1 MATRPTTSR
10 ERYSFANLTEP
21 LELPD
26 LIAVQRE
33 SFEWFLNEGLA
44 ETFRDISPIKD
55 FSENLQLELELDT
68 DDDDLRPPPKF
79 TVEECKEKDMTYSAP
94 IFVRARFMNRNTGEI
109 KEQTVF
115 MGDFPMMTE
124 KGTFIINGTER
135 VVVSQLVRS
144 PGVIF
149 EAGERYRLRNL
160 SKHQLVKGTIHPYRG
175 EWMEFDVEHKPGKD
189 VTAGTRIAR
198 KRRMGIF
205 ILLRAL
211 GYDEEHAPG
220 FIERFVSHFDFL
232 EGQWEK
238 ERHIAPTQN
247 EALVEIYKRA
257 RPGEPPTPESARA
270 YFRNAFFESRRYDLS
285 RVGRYKLDRKLGAE
299 VAKLDELFG
308 AGTNEIGSLFTTDN
322 DDPAKMPL
330 ESPDVLRPNEV
341 VAAVSYMLHL
351 VKQEPGYSLD
361 DQDHFANRRI
371 RSVGELIQNQ
381 VRIGLSRMERVVRE
395 RMTTQD
401 VEAIT
406 PTTLVNIRP
415 VVAAIKEFF
424 GTSQLSQFMDQVN
437 PLSGLTHRRRL
448 SALGPG
454 GLSRERAGF
463 EVRDVHFSHY
473 GRMCPIETP
482 EGPNIGLIGALSTF
496 ARVNEFGFIETPY
509 RVVQNGKVTDEIRYM
524 AADEEE
530 KYVVAQ
536 ANTPI
541 NADGSF
547 KTDRILCRRSPQA
560 ASLEDLKRMLEAE
573 SFFGATTDIASVTP
587 DEVQLMDVSPRQIV
601 SVATALIP
609 FLEHDDA
616 NRALMGAN
624 MQRQAVPLLRAEA
637 PYIGTGIEDRAAR
650 DAADLIQATGSGV
663 VTEVSGEAITVTY
676 DEGGRRTYK
685 LSKFRRSNQ
694 DTCINHRVRVIE
706 GQKIVQGTILADG
719 PSTDHGE
726 LALGKNLLVAL
737 MPWEG
742 YNFEDA
748 IILSERLVKDDVLT
762 SIHIHEHEVD
772 ARDTKLG
779 PEEISRDIPN
789 LSDDILRDLDDRGI
803 IRVGAEVGPGDVLVG
818 KVTPK
823 GETELTPEERLL
835 RAIFGEKAREVRDTS
850 LKVPHGENGKVIDVK
865 VFNRDEGDELP
876 PGVNQLV
883 RVYVAQKRKIS
894 VGDKLAGRHGNKG
907 VISKILPI
915 EDMPYT
921 ADGSPVDIILNPL
934 GVPSRMNV
942 GQVLEAHLGYAARW
956 GWTDVKNGGVSV
968 GDQPI
973 RGTETKTRPNTKPST
988 FVATPVFDGAHWDED
1003 DTAGKHPTIQSI
1015 LENLNPE
1022 SPDGVRLIGTDG
1034 KTTLYNGRTGDPYDN
1049 PITIGYMYI
1058 LKLAHL
1064 VDDKIHARSTGPYS
1078 MITQQ
1083 PLGGKAQFGGQRFG
1097 EMEVWALEA
1106 YGAAYCLQELLT
1118 IKSDDVLGRVK
1129 VYESIVKGENVPEPG
1144 IPESFK
1150 VLMKEMQ
1157 ALCLIV
1163 EVLQADGTEIE
1174 MREIDEDVFRAAEEL
1189 GIDISRPERGTDEDD
1204 RERAARR
1211 ERAY

>member
-1 MATRPTTSR
+1 MSPRSAIRD
-10 ERYSFANLTEP
+10 RYSFGNLDDV
-21 LELPD
+21 LDLPD
-26 LIAVQRE
+26 LIAIQRA
-33 SFEWFLNEGLA
+33 SFEWFLFQGLA
-44 ETFRDISPIKD
+44 EAFRDISPIKD
-55 FSENLQLELELDT
+55 FTETLSLELEFDPN
-68 DDDDLRPPPKF
+68 DEDLRPPPKF
-79 TVEECKEKDMTYSAP
+79 TVEECKEKDMTFAAP
-94 IFVRARFMNRNTGEI
+94 IFVRARFVNTSTGEI

-124 KGTFIINGTER
+124 KGTFVINGTER

-149 EAGERYRLRNL
+149 QPGERFRLRNR
-160 SKHQLVKGTIHPYRG
+160 SKHQLVTGTIHPYRG
-175 EWMEFDVEHKPGKD
+175 EWIEFDVEHKPGKD
-189 VTAGTRIAR
+189 VTAGTRVAR
-198 KRRMGIF
+198 KRRLSLFM
-205 ILLRAL
+205 LLRAL
-211 GYDEEHAPG
+211 GYDEENEPG
-220 FIERFVSHFDFL
+220 FLDRFVNHFHFL

-238 ERHIAPTQN
+238 DKDLFTTQD

-257 RPGEPPTPESARA
+257 RPGEPPTVDSARA
-270 YFRNAFFESRRYDLS
+270 YFRNAFFEPRRYDLS
-285 RVGRYKLDRKLGAE
+285 RVGRYKLNRKLGPE
-299 VAKLDELFG
+299 VAKVAEMFGIQNLDAPDLDQPVLSRCEVL
-308 AGTNEIGSLFTTDN
+308 AATTYLLNLADG
-322 DDPAKMPL
+322 
-330 ESPDVLRPNEV
+330 V
-341 VAAVSYMLHL
+341 
-351 VKQEPGYSLD
+351 PGYRLD

-406 PTTLVNIRP
+406 PTTLINIRP

-482 EGPNIGLIGALSTF
+482 EGPNIGLMGALATY
-496 ARVNEFGFIETPY
+496 ARVNEFGFIESPY
-509 RVVQNGKVTDEIRYM
+509 RKVINGKVTNDIVYLP
-524 AADEEE
+524 ADEEE
-530 KYVVAQ
+530 EYVVAQ
-536 ANTPI
+536 ANTPL
-541 NADGSF
+541 NPDGTF
-547 KTDRILCRRSPQA
+547 KADRILVRRSPQA
-560 ASLEDLKRMLEAE
+560 ASLSDLKLQLERDV
-573 SFFGATTDIASVTP
+573 FLGATTEISSVTP
-587 DEVQLMDVSPRQIV
+587 DEVQMMDVSPRQIV

-637 PYIGTGIEDRAAR
+637 PYIGTGIESRAAR
-650 DAADLIQATGSGV
+650 DAADMIIAIDDGV
-663 VTEVSGEAITVTY
+663 VSELDGRTLTVEYKTKGRVTY
-676 DEGGRRTYK
+676 R
-685 LSKFRRSNQ
+685 LHKFERSNQ
-694 DTCINHRVRVIE
+694 DTCINQKVKVSE
-706 GQKIVQGTILADG
+706 GAKVSKGDVLAEG
-719 PSTDHGE
+719 PSTDNGE
-726 LALGKNLLVAL
+726 LALGKNLVVAF

-762 SIHIHEHEVD
+762 SIHIKEHEVD

-779 PEEISRDIPN
+779 PEEITRDIPN
-789 LSDDILRDLDDRGI
+789 LSEEILADLDERGI
-803 IRVGAEVGPGDVLVG
+803 IRVGAEVDAGDVLVG

-850 LKVPHGENGKVIDVK
+850 MKVPHGEKGKVIDVK
-865 VFNRDEGDELP
+865 VFSRDDAHELP

-883 RVYVAQKRKIS
+883 RVYVGQKRKIS

-915 EDMPYT
+915 EDMPFM
-921 ADGSPVDIILNPL
+921 ADGTPVDIILNPL

-942 GQVLEAHLGYAARW
+942 GQVLETHLGWAARW
-956 GWTDVKNGGVSV
+956 GWEQEDGSMV
-968 GDQPI
+968 GEEPI
-973 RGTETKTRPNTKPST
+973 RGTETKTRPTTRPST
-988 FVATPVFDGAHWDED
+988 LIATPVFDGAKWDEVEM
-1003 DTAGKHPTIQSI
+1003 AGKHRTIQSI
-1015 LENLNPE
+1015 FENIRPE
-1022 SPDGVRLIGTDG
+1022 GKDGQRLIGNDG
-1034 KTTLYNGRTGDPYDN
+1034 KMQLFNGRTGEPYDN
-1049 PITIGYMYI
+1049 PVTVGYAYI
-1058 LKLAHL
+1058 IKLAHM

-1118 IKSDDVLGRVK
+1118 IKSDDTLGRVK
-1129 VYESIVKGENVPEPG
+1129 VYEAIVKGENIPEPG

-1150 VLMKEMQ
+1150 VLIKEMQ
-1157 ALCLIV
+1157 ALCLNV
-1163 EVLQADGTEIE
+1163 EVLSRTGEEIR
-1174 MREIDEDVFRAAEEL
+1174 MQDFDDEYFRAAEEL
-1189 GIDISRPERGTDEDD
+1189 GIDLSRPERGSDEDD
-1204 RERAARR
+1204 ARRQAERAQRG
-1211 ERAY
+1211 

>member
-1 MATRPTTSR
+1 MSARPTVR
-10 ERYSFANLTEP
+10 DRYSFANLDEV
-21 LELPD
+21 LDLPD
-26 LIAVQRE
+26 LIAIQRE
-33 SFEWFLNEGLA
+33 SFEWFLHTGLA

-55 FSENLQLELELDT
+55 FTETLQLELEFDPE
-68 DDDDLRPPPKF
+68 DEDLRPPPKF
-79 TVEECKEKDMTYSAP
+79 TVEECKEKDMTFSAP
-94 IFVRARFMNRNTGEI
+94 IFVRARFMNASTGEI

-124 KGTFIINGTER
+124 KGTFVINGTER

-149 EAGERYRLRNL
+149 QPGERFRLRNL
-160 SKHQLVKGTIHPYRG
+160 QKHQLVTGTIHPYRG
-175 EWMEFDVEHKPGKD
+175 EWIEFDVEQKPGKD
-189 VTAGTRIAR
+189 VTAGARVAR
-198 KRRMGIF
+198 KRRLSLF
-205 ILLRAL
+205 VLLRAL
-211 GYDEEHAPG
+211 GYDEENFPG
-220 FIERFVSHFDFL
+220 FLDRFVRHFDFL

-238 ERHIAPTQN
+238 DRDLAPTQD

-257 RPGEPPTPESARA
+257 RPGEPPSVESAKA
-270 YFRNAFFESRRYDLS
+270 YFRNAFFENRRYDLS
-285 RVGRYKLDRKLGAE
+285 RVGRYKLNRKLGPELDKIEKLFNIKLERPELDQSVLTPSE
-299 VAKLDELFG
+299 VLA
-308 AGTNEIGSLFTTDN
+308 ATTYLLN
-322 DDPAKMPL
+322 
-330 ESPDVLRPNEV
+330 
-341 VAAVSYMLHL
+341 L
-351 VKQEPGYSLD
+351 VNAEPGYRLD

-406 PTTLVNIRP
+406 PQTLINIRP
-415 VVAAIKEFF
+415 VVASIKEFF

-482 EGPNIGLIGALSTF
+482 EGPNIGLIGALATF
-496 ARVNEFGFIETPY
+496 ARVNAFGFIESPY
-509 RVVQNGKVTDEIRYM
+509 RKVVNGRVTDEIVYL

-530 KYVVAQ
+530 EYVVAQ
-536 ANTPI
+536 ANAPLNPDGTFR
-541 NADGSF
+541 AD
-547 KTDRILCRRSPQA
+547 RVLVRRSPQA
-560 ASLEDLKRMLEAE
+560 ATLGELKLMLERDV
-573 SFFGATTDIASVTP
+573 FFGATTEISNVAP
-587 DEVQLMDVSPRQIV
+587 AEVQLMDVSPKQIV

-637 PYIGTGIEDRAAR
+637 PYIGTGIESRAAR
-650 DAADLIQATGSGV
+650 DAADMIIAEEDGTI
-663 VTEVSGEAITVTY
+663 TEVDGNAITVQY
-676 DEGGRRTYK
+676 KNKGRVVYR
-685 LSKFRRSNQ
+685 LLKFERSNQ
-694 DTCINHRVRVIE
+694 DTCINQKPIVAQGQVIKK
-706 GQKIVQGTILADG
+706 GDVLAHG
-719 PSTDHGE
+719 PSTDNGE
-726 LALGKNLLVAL
+726 LALGKNLVVAF

-762 SIHIHEHEVD
+762 SIHIKEHEID

-779 PEEISRDIPN
+779 PEEITRDIPN
-789 LSDDILRDLDDRGI
+789 LSDEILADLDERGI
-803 IRVGAEVGPGDVLVG
+803 IRVGAEVSAGDVLVG

-850 LKVPHGENGKVIDVK
+850 LKVPHGEKGKVIDVK
-865 VFNRDEGDELP
+865 VFSRDDGHELP

-907 VISKILPI
+907 VISRILPI
-915 EDMPYT
+915 EDMPFM
-921 ADGSPVDIILNPL
+921 ADGTSVDIILNPL

-942 GQVLEAHLGYAARW
+942 GQVLEAHLGYAARY
-956 GWTDVKNGGVSV
+956 GWTVDGETV
-968 GDQPI
+968 GQEPI
-973 RGTETKTRPNTKPST
+973 RGTEKKTRPVTPPST
-988 FVATPVFDGAHWDED
+988 LIATPVFDGAHWDELEG
-1003 DTAGKHPTIQSI
+1003 AGKHPTIKKIFQ
-1015 LENLNPE
+1015 NLQPE
-1022 SPDGVRLIGTDG
+1022 ATDARYGDNGRMMQDNG
-1034 KTTLYNGRTGDPYDN
+1034 KITLFNGRTGEKYDN
-1049 PITIGYMYI
+1049 PITVGVVYI

-1129 VYESIVKGENVPEPG
+1129 VYEAIVKGENIPEPG

-1150 VLMKEMQ
+1150 VLIKEMQ
-1157 ALCLIV
+1157 ALCLNV
-1163 EVLQADGTEIE
+1163 EVLNTSGAEIE
-1174 MREIDEDVFRAAEEL
+1174 MRELDEDIFRTAEEL
-1189 GIDISRPERGTDEDD
+1189 GIDLSRPERGSDEED
-1204 RERAARR
+1204 ARR
-1211 ERAY
+1211 QAERG

>member
-1 MATRPTTSR
+1 MSTRAAQR
-10 ERYSFANLTEP
+10 DRYSFGNLEEV

-33 SFEWFLNEGLA
+33 SFRWLLEEGLA
-44 ETFRDISPIKD
+44 QTFRDISPIRD
-55 FSENLQLELELDT
+55 FTETLQLELEFDPN
-68 DDDDLRPPPKF
+68 DEDLRPPPKF
-79 TVEECKEKDMTYSAP
+79 SVEECKEKDMTYSAP
-94 IFVRARFMNRNTGEI
+94 IFVRARFMNANTGEI

-115 MGDFPMMTE
+115 MGDFPMMTD

-149 EAGERYRLRNL
+149 QPGERFRLRNL
-160 SKHQLVKGTIHPYRG
+160 TKHQLVTGTIHPYRG
-175 EWMEFDVEHKPGKD
+175 EWIEFDVEQKPGKD
-189 VTAGTRIAR
+189 VTAGARVAR
-198 KRRMGIF
+198 KRRISLF
-205 ILLRAL
+205 TLLRAL
-211 GYDEEHAPG
+211 GYDEENAPG
-220 FIERFVSHFDFL
+220 FLDKFVEYFDFL

-238 ERHIAPTQN
+238 DKEVAPTQE
-247 EALVEIYKRA
+247 EALLEIYKRA
-257 RPGEPPTPESARA
+257 RPGEPPTVESARA
-270 YFRNAFFESRRYDLS
+270 YFRNAFFEPRRYDLS
-285 RVGRYKLDRKLGAE
+285 RVGRYKLNRKLGPELEFLKKQFKLKIDHPDPDQSVLAQAE
-299 VAKLDELFG
+299 MLAATTYLLNLAKG
-308 AGTNEIGSLFTTDN
+308 
-322 DDPAKMPL
+322 
-330 ESPDVLRPNEV
+330 
-341 VAAVSYMLHL
+341 
-351 VKQEPGYSLD
+351 EPGYRLD

-406 PTTLVNIRP
+406 PQTLINIRP

-482 EGPNIGLIGALSTF
+482 EGPNIGLIGGLASY
-496 ARVNEFGFIETPY
+496 ARVNPFGFIESPY
-509 RVVQNGKVTDEIRYM
+509 RVVKNGKVTDEIVYLT
-524 AADEEE
+524 ADEEE
-530 KYVVAQ
+530 EYVVAQ
-536 ANTPI
+536 ANAPI
-541 NADGSF
+541 DKNGKF
-547 KTDRILCRRSPQA
+547 INDRVLVRRSPQA
-560 ASLEDLKRMLEAE
+560 ASLQDLRLQLEQE
-573 SFFGATTDIASVTP
+573 VFFGATTEISSVPP
-587 DEVQLMDVSPRQIV
+587 DEVQMMDVSPKQIV

-637 PYIGTGIEDRAAR
+637 PYIGTGIEARCAR
-650 DAADLIQATGSGV
+650 DAADMLLADDDGTV
-663 VTEVSGEAITVTY
+663 VEIDGDHMVV
-676 DEGGRRTYK
+676 DYK
-685 LSKFRRSNQ
+685 KLGQTTLRLKKFERSNQ
-694 DTCINHRVRVIE
+694 DSCISQRPRVAE
-706 GQKIVQGTILADG
+706 GDKVKAGQLLADG

-726 LALGKNLLVAL
+726 LALGKNLLVAF

-762 SIHIHEHEVD
+762 SIHIHEHEID

-779 PEEISRDIPN
+779 PEEITRDIPN
-789 LSDDILRDLDDRGI
+789 LSEEILADLDERGI

-850 LKVPHGENGKVIDVK
+850 LKVPHGETGKVIDVK
-865 VFNRDEGDELP
+865 VFNRDDGHELP

-915 EDMPYT
+915 EDMPFT
-921 ADGSPVDIILNPL
+921 ADGTPVDIILNPL

-942 GQVLEAHLGYAARW
+942 GQVLEAHLGYCARW
-956 GWTDVKNGGVSV
+956 GWQIDGEKV
-968 GDQPI
+968 GEMPV
-973 RGTETKTRPNTKPST
+973 RGTERKTRPTTEPAAYI
-988 FVATPVFDGAHWDED
+988 ATPVFDGAKWDEKEL
-1003 DTAGKHPTIQSI
+1003 AGDKPVIVDI
-1015 LENLNPE
+1015 LANLNSE
-1022 SPDGVRLIGTDG
+1022 SHDGQTRLIGIDG
-1034 KTTLYNGRTGDPYDN
+1034 KQTLFNGRTGEPYDN
-1049 PITIGYMYI
+1049 PIMTGYVYM

-1129 VYESIVKGENVPEPG
+1129 VYEAIVKGENIPEPG

-1150 VLMKEMQ
+1150 VLIKEMQ
-1157 ALCLIV
+1157 ALCLNV
-1163 EVLQADGTEIE
+1163 EVLSKDGQEIE
-1174 MREIDEDVFRAAEEL
+1174 MRELDEETFRTVEEL
-1189 GIDISRPERGTDEDD
+1189 GIDLQRPERGSDEEDAA
-1204 RERAARR
+1204 RAAARAAR
-1211 ERAY
+1211 A

>member
-1 MATRPTTSR
+1 MASRASAR
-10 ERYSFANLTEP
+10 ERYSFATLPET

-33 SFEWFLNEGLA
+33 SFEWFLKEGLKEA
-44 ETFRDISPIKD
+44 FEDISPIKG
-55 FSENLQLELELDT
+55 FSDDLQLELEFDP
-68 DDDDLRPPPKF
+68 DDEDLCPKPKF
-79 TVEECKEKDMTYSAP
+79 TVAECRERDMTYASP
-94 IFVRARFMNRNTGEI
+94 VFVRARFLNKPTGEI
-109 KEQTVF
+109 KEQVVF
-115 MGDFPMMTE
+115 MGDFPKMTE
-124 KGTFIINGTER
+124 KGTFVINGTER

-149 EAGERYRLRNL
+149 EPGERYRLRNL

-175 EWMEFDVEHKPGKD
+175 EWLEFDVEQKPGKD
-189 VTAGTRIAR
+189 VTAGTRVAR
-198 KRRMGIF
+198 KRRIGIF
-205 ILLRAL
+205 TLLRAL
-211 GYDEEHAPG
+211 GYDEENAPG
-220 FIERFVSHFDFL
+220 FLDRFVNYFDFL

-238 ERHIAPTQN
+238 ERPIAPTRE

-257 RPGEPPTPESARA
+257 RPGEPPNVEAARA
-270 YFRNAFFESRRYDLS
+270 YFEGAFFENRRYDLS
-285 RVGRYKLDRKLGAE
+285 RVGRYKLNRKLGAE
-299 VAKLDELFG
+299 IEKVGKLFDMKVGTELGKLDVPVEG
-308 AGTNEIGSLFTTDN
+308 Q
-322 DDPAKMPL
+322 
-330 ESPDVLRPNEV
+330 DVLSRCEV
-341 VAAVSYMLHL
+341 LATITYLLHL
-351 VKQEPGYSLD
+351 VKQEPGYRLD

-401 VEAIT
+401 VEAIS
-406 PTTLVNIRP
+406 PQTLINVRP

-482 EGPNIGLIGALSTF
+482 EGPNIGLIGALSTY
-496 ARVNEFGFIETPY
+496 ARVNPFGFIESPY
-509 RVVQNGKVTDEIRYM
+509 RRVRNGKVTDEIVYM
-524 AADEEE
+524 PADEEE
-530 KYVVAQ
+530 NYVVAQ
-536 ANTPI
+536 ANTAL
-541 NADGSF
+541 NADGTF
-547 KTDRILCRRSPQA
+547 KSERVLVRRSPQA
-560 ASLEDLKRMLEAE
+560 ASLDDLKKMLEAE
-573 SFFGATTDIASVTP
+573 SFFGSTTDIAYVPGT
-587 DEVQLMDVSPRQIV
+587 EVDFIDVSARQII

-637 PYIGTGIEDRAAR
+637 PYIGTGIESRAAR
-650 DAADLIQATGSGV
+650 DGADLILAKDSG
-663 VTEVSGEAITVTY
+663 TVTSVTGDLITIAY
-676 DEGGRRTYK
+676 DNLKKADGEHK
-685 LSKFRRSNQ
+685 LFKFRRSNQ
-694 DTCINHRVRVIE
+694 DTSINHIIRVKE
-706 GQKIVQGTILADG
+706 GQKVAKGDLICDG
-719 PSTDHGE
+719 PSTDMGE
-726 LALGKNLLVAL
+726 LALGKNLLVAF

-748 IILSERLVKDDVLT
+748 IILSERLVKEDVLT
-762 SIHIHEHEVD
+762 SIHIKEYEVD

-779 PEEISRDIPN
+779 PEEITRDIPN
-789 LSDDILRDLDDRGI
+789 LSDDILADLDDRGI

-850 LKVPHGENGKVIDVK
+850 LKVPHGESGKVIDVK
-865 VFNRDEGDELP
+865 VLSREAGDREAGDELP

-883 RVYVAQKRKIS
+883 RIYVAQKRKIS

-915 EDMPYT
+915 EDMPYMS
-921 ADGSPVDIILNPL
+921 DGTPVDIILNPL
-934 GVPSRMNV
+934 GVPSRMNI
-942 GQVLEAHLGYAARW
+942 GQVLEAHLGYCARW
-956 GWTDVKNGGVSV
+956 GWSDVKNNKVV
-968 GDQPI
+968 GDSPI
-973 RGTETKTRPNTKPST
+973 RGTETKTRINTKPAT

-1003 DTAGKHPTIQSI
+1003 EAAGPHPTIQSI
-1015 LENLNPE
+1015 LRNLNPE
-1022 SPDGVRLIGTDG
+1022 SVDGVRLIGDDG
-1034 KTTLYNGRTGDPYDN
+1034 KTQLRNGRTGEYYDN
-1049 PITIGYMYI
+1049 TTMVGYMYI
-1058 LKLAHL
+1058 IKLSHM

-1118 IKSDDVLGRVK
+1118 IKSDDVLGRVR
-1129 VYESIVKGENVPEPG
+1129 VYEAIVKGENIPEPG

-1157 ALCLIV
+1157 ALCLDV
-1163 EVLQADGTEIE
+1163 EVISNEGKNIE
-1174 MREIDEDVFRAAEEL
+1174 LTDMDEDVFRATQEL
-1189 GIDISRPERGTDEDD
+1189 GIDISRPERGSDADDRD
-1204 RERAARR
+1204 RERRR
-1211 ERAY
+1211 EQRAF